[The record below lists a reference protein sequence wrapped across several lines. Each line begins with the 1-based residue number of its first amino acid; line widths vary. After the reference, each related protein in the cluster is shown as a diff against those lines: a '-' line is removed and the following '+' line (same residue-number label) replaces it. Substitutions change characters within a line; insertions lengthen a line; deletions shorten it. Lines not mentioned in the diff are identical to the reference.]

1 MRVSV
6 QKVAR
11 RKLDV
16 EMRPFRQAG
25 LDKHPTE
32 GILRAVRK
40 ALRIRSHEIAEKMG
54 HTRSVVFAIENRELK
69 GTLTLR
75 AMDRMA
81 EAMDCKLVYSV
92 VPKGGRTLEELYEE
106 RLWSVVLG
114 TEIRKAG
121 AEGTREQGNEGRLL
135 PLSY

>member
-11 RKLDV
+11 KKLDL

-25 LDKHPTE
+25 LDKHPTN

-40 ALRIRSHEIAEKMG
+40 ALRIRSHEIAARMG
-54 HTRSVVFAIENRELK
+54 NTRSVVFTTELREMK

-81 EAMDCKLVYSV
+81 DAMDCKVVYSV

-106 RLWSVVLG
+106 RLWAVVLG
-114 TEIRKAG
+114 TGIRD
-121 AEGTREQGNEGRLL
+121 
-135 PLSY
+135 

>member
-11 RKLDV
+11 KRLDV

-54 HTRSVVFAIENRELK
+54 HARSVVFAIENRELK

-81 EAMDCKLVYSV
+81 DAMDCKVVYSV
-92 VPKGGRTLEELYEE
+92 VPKGGRTLEEL
-106 RLWSVVLG
+106 
-114 TEIRKAG
+114 
-121 AEGTREQGNEGRLL
+121 
-135 PLSY
+135 

>member
-6 QKVAR
+6 QKLAR

-25 LDKHPTE
+25 LDKHPTN

-40 ALRIRSHEIAEKMG
+40 ALRIRSHEIAERMG
-54 HTRSVVFAIENRELK
+54 HTRSVVFAMENRERK

-81 EAMDCKLVYSV
+81 DAMDCKVVYSV

-106 RLWSVVLG
+106 RLWAVVLG
-114 TEIRKAG
+114 AEIREAG
-121 AEGTREQGNEGRLL
+121 AEGLGDVATEGAAA
-135 PLSY
+135 SC

>member
-6 QKVAR
+6 QKLAR

-16 EMRPFRQAG
+16 ELKPFRQAG

-54 HTRSVVFAIENRELK
+54 HARSVVFAIENRELK

-81 EAMDCKLVYSV
+81 DAMDCKVVYSV

-106 RLWSVVLG
+106 RLWAVVLG
-114 TEIRKAG
+114 AESREAG
-121 AEGTREQGNEGRLL
+121 AEGLGDVATEGAAA
-135 PLSY
+135 SC

>member
-1 MRVSV
+1 MSV
-6 QKVAR
+6 QKLAR

-25 LDKHPTE
+25 LDKHPTA

-54 HTRSVVFAIENRELK
+54 HARSVVFAIENREMK

-81 EAMDCKLVYSV
+81 DAMDCKVVYSV

-106 RLWSVVLG
+106 RLWAVVLG
-114 TEIRKAG
+114 AEIREAG
-121 AEGTREQGNEGRLL
+121 AEGLGDVATEGAAA
-135 PLSY
+135 SF